1 MKKKNFFFMMIFLVF
16 IIIEPVSYLAFKY
29 RYNWPVIEN
38 YKARLESVENY
49 SFNEKLEVIMP
60 ITGTTIVHATPEF
73 VDRFK
78 INDYKGLGIFDD
90 GVDNDKE
97 LYALLIGDSFTR
109 GIGSKDNLLYGWVEI
124 VERKIKKL
132 DLLNLGHSGSGQ
144 IQQINFYN
152 KIKKHFKHQIVLMNF
167 TLGSDFRDNVEKY
180 FDSND
185 YFARLPDSIDKNKFI
200 RNVQYASN
208 YRTSFHFLAFSPVRL
223 YSVWSILAIYE
234 KLISKHPPFSNIDK
248 DLQQYSKVA
257 SMFNEKE
264 IPASVKSLR
273 RKKTVTQESPDG
285 KFVYSFDPRLY
296 QTSMG
301 QIAERIAKHSAG
313 IINAFFEHLRRE
325 KKHFILILH
334 PSREQIY
341 LNNFSKDTYNFDYA
355 RDKLK
360 NYLNKNISLFDL
372 TVPMR
377 NAAKETNNPLYYR
390 IDGHYTQ
397 EGYKIAA
404 NLICEFLLNDDFI
417 KEHIVVNN

>member
-1 MKKKNFFFMMIFLVF
+1 
-16 IIIEPVSYLAFKY
+16 
-29 RYNWPVIEN
+29 
-38 YKARLESVENY
+38 
-49 SFNEKLEVIMP
+49 
-60 ITGTTIVHATPEF
+60 
-73 VDRFK
+73 
-78 INDYKGLGIFDD
+78 
-90 GVDNDKE
+90 
-97 LYALLIGDSFTR
+97 
-109 GIGSKDNLLYGWVEI
+109 
-124 VERKIKKL
+124 
-132 DLLNLGHSGSGQ
+132 
-144 IQQINFYN
+144 
-152 KIKKHFKHQIVLMNF
+152 
-167 TLGSDFRDNVEKY
+167 
-180 FDSND
+180 
-185 YFARLPDSIDKNKFI
+185 
-200 RNVQYASN
+200 
-208 YRTSFHFLAFSPVRL
+208 
-223 YSVWSILAIYE
+223 
-234 KLISKHPPFSNIDK
+234 
-248 DLQQYSKVA
+248 
-257 SMFNEKE
+257 MFNEKE
-264 IPASVKSLR
+264 IPASVKLLR

-285 KFVYSFDPRLY
+285 KFVYNFDPRLY

-404 NLICEFLLNDDFI
+404 NLICEFLLNEDFI
-417 KEHIVVNN
+417 KERIVVNN